1 MALENRIESL
11 KQKHARLDQMLHQE
25 EARVGADDGVIHHLK
40 LQKLDVK
47 DEIERL
53 LHGHRIAA

>member
-11 KQKHARLDQMLHQE
+11 KQQHARLDQILRQE
-25 EARVGADDGVIHHLK
+25 EARPGADDVHLHQLK
-40 LQKLDVK
+40 LQKLELK

>member
-11 KQKHARLDQMLHQE
+11 KQQHARLDQILRRE
-25 EARVGADDGVIHHLK
+25 ETRPGADDGHLHRLK
-40 LQKLDVK
+40 AQKLELK